1 MTAHFGASGDRTLV
15 LSDGLNILFTP
26 DKGEKSKWYASLQA
40 AMSGLG
46 DAPPSGS
53 LELVTE
59 DGPELETLEEQRSA
73 LDRKIQAARS
83 ALRKNALASMGEAR
97 RQAQEAETA
106 CQSAR
111 DAMERAKAA
120 LHDTPYGEM
129 GPEEAS
135 RRSELDR
142 RSAGELMR
150 LADKLPPVKWAYI
163 PLALAVAAFL
173 AAFFL
178 PWTTECAG
186 TGCVLIL
193 LFVVMFTR
201 LQGLQKTKADTLADR
216 QRILDAYGVETPDGI
231 DGLLAEYRRLW
242 KEKERAEFCLEAAE
256 SALEEKRA
264 AQRQAEAEAVN
275 NLDFTGG
282 DNEAVRLARER
293 ESLRD
298 RIARQSALVLDE
310 PFDGAGGERMEN
322 TLEQMRAAAE
332 KRQVLL
338 FTCSERAGAYF
349 ANDPAVT
356 TIKL

>member
-1 MTAHFGASGDRTLV
+1 MRIKKMIAHFGASDRTLE
-15 LSDGLNILFTP
+15 LCDGLNVLYTP
-26 DKGEKSKWYASLQA
+26 DAGEKTGWYASMQA
-40 AMSGLG
+40 TMSGAG
-46 DAPPSGS
+46 DGS
-53 LELVTE
+53 VQLVTE
-59 DGPELETLEEQRSA
+59 DEPSLEA
-73 LDRKIQAARS
+73 LDRKIQSARS

-97 RQAQEAETA
+97 RQAQEAEAA

-111 DAMERAKAA
+111 DALERAKAA
-120 LHDTPYGEM
+120 LNATPYGEM

-142 RSAGELMR
+142 RNAGELLR

-163 PLALAVAAFL
+163 PLAIAVAAFL

-178 PWTTECAG
+178 PWKTECAG
-186 TGCVLIL
+186 VGCVFIL

-216 QRILDAYGVETPDGI
+216 QRILDAYGVESPDEI
-231 DGLLAEYRRLW
+231 EGLLAEYRRLW
-242 KEKERAEFCLEAAE
+242 KEKERAEFRMEEAV
-256 SALEEKRA
+256 STLDEKRA

-282 DNEAVRLARER
+282 DNEAVRLTRER

-298 RIARQSALVLDE
+298 RIAQETALVLEDS
-310 PFDGAGGERMEN
+310 FDGKDIESALER
-322 TLEQMRAAAE
+322 LRAAAE

-338 FTCSERAGAYF
+338 FTSSERVSAFF
-349 ANDPAVT
+349 ADDPAVT
-356 TIKL
+356 IIQL

>member
-1 MTAHFGASGDRTLV
+1 MIAHFGASGDKTLE
-15 LSDGLNILFTP
+15 LSGGLNILFTP
-26 DKGEKSKWYASLQA
+26 DKSEKTKWYGSVQA

-59 DGPELETLEEQRSA
+59 NGPELETLEKQRSA
-73 LDRKIQAARS
+73 LDRKIQSARS

-97 RQAQEAETA
+97 RQAQEAEAA

-111 DAMERAKAA
+111 DELERAEAA
-120 LHDTPYGEM
+120 LKATPYGEM

-142 RSAGELMR
+142 RSAAELMR

-163 PLALAVAAFL
+163 PLVLAVAAFL
-173 AAFFL
+173 AAFLL
-178 PWTTECAG
+178 PWKTECAG

-216 QRILDAYGVETPDGI
+216 QRILDAYGVETPDEI

-242 KEKERAEFCLEAAE
+242 KEKERAEFRLEDAEAA
-256 SALEEKRA
+256 LDKKRT
-264 AQRQAEAEAVN
+264 AQKQAEAEAVN

-282 DNEAVRLARER
+282 DNEAVRLTRER
-293 ESLRD
+293 ESLREQ
-298 RIARQSALVLDE
+298 IARQSVLVLEE
-310 PFDGAGGERMEN
+310 PPAGAGGEALEK
-322 TLEQMRAAAE
+322 TLDELRAAAE

-338 FTCSERAGAYF
+338 FTSSERTSTYF
-349 ANDPAVT
+349 AGDPAVT
-356 TIKL
+356 TIQL

>member
-1 MTAHFGASGDRTLV
+1 MIAHFGASGDKTLE
-15 LSDGLNILFTP
+15 LSDGLNVLYTP
-26 DKGEKSKWYASLQA
+26 DAGEQSKWYASVQA
-40 AMSGLG
+40 MMSGAG
-46 DAPPSGS
+46 DGS
-53 LELVTE
+53 VQLVTE
-59 DGPELETLEEQRSA
+59 DEPSLET
-73 LDRKIQAARS
+73 LDRKIQSARS

-97 RQAQEAETA
+97 RQAQEAEAA
-106 CQSAR
+106 CQSAKV
-111 DAMERAKAA
+111 ALERAKAA
-120 LHDTPYGEM
+120 LNATPYGEM

-135 RRSELDR
+135 RRSEVDR

-186 TGCVLIL
+186 TGCVFIL

-216 QRILDAYGVETPDGI
+216 QRILDAYGVETPDEI

-242 KEKERAEFCLEAAE
+242 KEKERAEFRLEDAE
-256 SALEEKRA
+256 KALDKKRT

-282 DNEAVRLARER
+282 DNEAVRLTRER

-298 RIARQSALVLDE
+298 RIAQESALVLDDPLANADVE
-310 PFDGAGGERMEN
+310 SIEK

-338 FTCSERAGAYF
+338 FTCSERASTYF